1 MVVLFLHF
9 LFNKHTILIFTL
21 NNIWCIIIT
30 IEKQTVRKKV
40 TQNMNKIYQIEC
52 LQDDGEWYPL
62 KPIRFYTSYAR
73 AHSIIVKRFNNSLAI
88 NSGLRIVCYDLANK
102 QVVSNND

>member
-1 MVVLFLHF
+1 M
-9 LFNKHTILIFTL
+9 IFTL

-30 IEKQTVRKKV
+30 IEQQTVREKV

-52 LQDDGEWYPL
+52 LQDDGEWCPL

-73 AHSIIVKRFNNSLAI
+73 AHSIIVKRFNNSSAI
-88 NSGLRIVCYDLANK
+88 NSRLRIVCYDLTNK
-102 QVVSNND
+102 QVMSNNN